1 MPAAQGVHSG
11 GDMPSAPSL
20 TSRAAEE
27 VAAPNTSPGGAG
39 FVTPAAADAARHEE
53 SADEP
58 RHGGAPPTGRYL
70 ALLALGAIGVVYGDI
85 GTSPLYALT
94 ECFHGE
100 HGVPASPANVLG
112 VLSLVFWALTL
123 VVSIKYLI
131 FVMRAD
137 NHGEGGILALTA
149 LATPIR
155 PTGRSERKL
164 LVALGVFGAAL
175 LYGDGII
182 TPAISVLSA
191 VEGLQIATPKAKPFV
206 LPLSIAIIIGLF
218 LFQKGGT
225 ARVGKVFGPVMIV
238 WFAVIALLGG
248 VQIAHEPSVLAA
260 INPLHGVRFFAEHG
274 VRGFLVLG
282 SVVLVVTGGEAL
294 YADMGHFGRKPIR
307 LAWFALVYPA
317 LLVNYAGQGALLL
330 RDPSVADHPFFG
342 LAPGWALLPLVVLST
357 LATVIA
363 SQAVIS
369 GAFSLTLQAIQLGFS
384 PRLTVRHT
392 SEHEFGQ
399 VYVPAVNW
407 ALLVSC
413 VALIIGF
420 RSSNALAAAYGIAV
434 TSTMAITSVIFY
446 TVARERWGWPTWA
459 VVPLVAVFLIIDGAF
474 LGANLVK
481 VLEGGW
487 LPLGVAAAVFTVLS
501 TWKTGRRLVFARTE
515 AVADTV
521 SHVIDRV
528 RAGDVTRVPGTA
540 VFLSGTPSGAPI
552 SLMQNMRHNKVAHE
566 HTVLA
571 TVKTLQV
578 PCVAGA
584 QRIAIHALGEG
595 FYQAEVRFGFME
607 DPNLARA
614 LESDAVRNTIAHQ
627 APELIVAPGQT
638 TYFVNRDRVRPTK
651 AEGMVLWRE
660 HLFAGLARVAAA
672 TPDYFRLPPERSVE
686 IGNVVEI

>member
-1 MPAAQGVHSG
+1 MPAA
-11 GDMPSAPSL
+11 PPL
-20 TSRAAEE
+20 TPRAAVEA
-27 VAAPNTSPGGAG
+27 AAPTTAPGGAG
-39 FVTPAAADAARHEE
+39 LATAAAADAARHSE

-58 RHGGAPPTGRYL
+58 RHGGPPATGRYL
-70 ALLALGAIGVVYGDI
+70 ALLALGAAGVVYGDI
-85 GTSPLYALT
+85 GTSPLYALS

-100 HGVPASPANVLG
+100 HGVPATPANVLG

-155 PTGRSERKL
+155 PTGRSERKF

-191 VEGLQIATPKAKPFV
+191 VEGLQVATPRAKPFV
-206 LPLSIAIIIGLF
+206 LPLAVAIIIALF
-218 LFQKGGT
+218 MFQKGGT

-238 WFAVIALLGG
+238 WFAVIAFMGG
-248 VQIAHEPSVLAA
+248 VQIVREPSVLAA
-260 INPLHGVRFFAEHG
+260 INPLHGLRFFAQHG
-274 VRGFLVLG
+274 IGGFLVLG

-294 YADMGHFGRKPIR
+294 YADMGHFGRRPIR

-317 LLVNYAGQGALLL
+317 LLINYAGQGALLL
-330 RDPSVADHPFFG
+330 REPAVADHPFFG
-342 LAPGWALLPLVVLST
+342 LAAGWALIPLVILST
-357 LATVIA
+357 FATVIA

-407 ALLVSC
+407 ALLAAC
-413 VALIIGF
+413 VALIVGF
-420 RSSNALAAAYGIAV
+420 RSSDALAAAYGIAV

-446 TVARERWGWPTWA
+446 TVARERWGWPAWR
-459 VVPLVAVFLIIDGAF
+459 VLPLVAGFLIIDCAF

-501 TWKTGRRLVFARTE
+501 TWKTGRRLVFARTV
-515 AVADTV
+515 AVSDTV
-521 SHVIDRV
+521 AHVIERV
-528 RAGDVTRVPGTA
+528 RAGEVTRVPGTG

-552 SLMQNMRHNKVAHE
+552 SLMHNLKHNKVAHE

-578 PCVAGA
+578 PCVAPA
-584 QRIAIHALGEG
+584 QRIAIHSLGEG
-595 FYQAEVRFGFME
+595 FYQAELRFGFME
-607 DPNLARA
+607 DANLAHTLEGDVVREA
-614 LESDAVRNTIAHQ
+614 LARQ
-627 APELIVAPGQT
+627 APDLVVTPGKT
-638 TYFVNRDRVRPTK
+638 TYFVNRDRIRPAK
-651 AEGMVLWRE
+651 GEGMVLWRE
-660 HLFAGLARVAAA
+660 HLFAGLARVSA
-672 TPDYFRLPPERSVE
+672 TASDYFRLPPERSVE

>member
-1 MPAAQGVHSG
+1 MPPAA
-11 GDMPSAPSL
+11 PPL
-20 TSRAAEE
+20 TPRAAVEA
-27 VAAPNTSPGGAG
+27 AAPNTTPGGAG
-39 FVTPAAADAARHEE
+39 ISTAAAADAARHSD
-53 SADEP
+53 SAEEP
-58 RHGGAPPTGRYL
+58 RHGGPPPTGRYL
-70 ALLALGAIGVVYGDI
+70 ALLALGAAGVVYGDI

-100 HGVPASPANVLG
+100 HGVPATPANVLG

-123 VVSIKYLI
+123 VVSLKYLI

-155 PTGRSERKL
+155 PTGRSERKF

-191 VEGLQIATPKAKPFV
+191 VEGLQVATPRAAPFV
-206 LPLSIAIIIGLF
+206 LPLAVAIIIGLF
-218 LFQKGGT
+218 MFQKGGT

-238 WFAVIALLGG
+238 WFAVIAFLGAI
-248 VQIAHEPSVLAA
+248 QILREPSVLAA
-260 INPLHGVRFFAEHG
+260 INPVYGLRFFAQHG
-274 VRGFLVLG
+274 VGGFLVLG

-294 YADMGHFGRKPIR
+294 YADMGHFGRRPIR

-317 LLVNYAGQGALLL
+317 LLINYAGQGALLL
-330 RDPSVADHPFFG
+330 REPALADHPFFG
-342 LAPGWALLPLVVLST
+342 LAAGWALIPLVILST

-407 ALLVSC
+407 ALLAAC

-446 TVARERWGWPTWA
+446 TVARERWGWPTWS
-459 VVPLVAVFLIIDGAF
+459 VLPLVAAFLVIDCAF

-501 TWKTGRRLVFARTE
+501 TWKTGRRLVFARTA
-515 AVADTV
+515 AVTDTV
-521 SHVIDRV
+521 THVIERV
-528 RAGDVTRVPGTA
+528 RAGEATRVPGTG

-552 SLMQNMRHNKVAHE
+552 SLMHNLRHNKVAHAN
-566 HTVLA
+566 TVLA

-578 PCVAGA
+578 PCVAPA

-607 DPNLARA
+607 DPNLAHA
-614 LESDAVRNTIAHQ
+614 LESEAVRSTLAREV
-627 APELIVAPGQT
+627 PELNIARGQT
-638 TYFVNRDRVRPTK
+638 TYFVNRDRVRPATG
-651 AEGMVLWRE
+651 EGMVLWRE
-660 HLFAGLARVAAA
+660 HLFAGLARVSA
-672 TPDYFRLPPERSVE
+672 TASDYFRLPPERSVE